1 MFYYLISSLP
11 FRVTGAALLSLV
23 LGLWLG
29 KIFIRKFKRAGWV
42 DYVRSYTPENHKA
55 KRGIPTLGGI
65 FILISLLASLLI
77 FGKLTSR
84 FLLLS
89 LFVILYL
96 GLLGFWDD
104 AIKKAKRSSQGLKT
118 RFKLLIQLIL
128 ACFVAFYLY
137 REPGFSKYLEIPF
150 SSLTLNIG
158 WVYIP
163 LIIAIIVATPNSVN
177 LTDGLDGLAAG
188 CVLFAGIAY
197 GILSFFAGSALFS
210 SSLNITYIFGAREL
224 VVFWAAVLGA
234 TFAFFWYNTYPAQVF
249 MGETGTQILGGA
261 LAITAI
267 LIKKEILLLL
277 IGGVFAVEALS
288 VFLQVFFFQTRG
300 KRILKMSP
308 LHHHYELKGISEPK
322 IVTRFWIIALLLAL
336 LGLSSV
342 LKL

>member
-1 MFYYLISSLP
+1 MFYHLISSLL
-11 FRVTGAALLSLV
+11 FRAAGAGLASLL

-29 KIFIRKFKRAGWV
+29 RIFIRKLKRKGWV
-42 DYVRSYTPENHKA
+42 NYVRSYTPENHKA

-65 FILISLLASLLI
+65 FILISLLVSLFI
-77 FGKLTSR
+77 FGNLASR

-96 GLLGFWDD
+96 GLVGFWDD
-104 AIKKAKRSSQGLKT
+104 VLKKAKKNSQGLKT

-150 SSLTLNIG
+150 SGLTLNIG

-188 CVLFAGIAY
+188 CVLFAGMAY
-197 GILSFFAGSALFS
+197 GILSFFVGSDIFS

-224 VVFWAAVLGA
+224 VVLWAALMGA
-234 TFAFFWYNTYPAQVF
+234 TFAFLWYNCHTAQVF
-249 MGETGTQILGGA
+249 MGETGTQVLGGA

-322 IVTRFWIIALLLAL
+322 IVTRFWMVAAILAL
-336 LGLSSV
+336 LGLSS
-342 LKL
+342 LFKW